1 MRKMSKFKVG
11 QLVRLK
17 HINVNA
23 VLDDMPDVR
32 VYIIDGYGQET
43 RQLRWDWM
51 PINSIGIIVGEFDKN
66 SFDVLINEK
75 LINISYMYLEP
86 L

>member
-1 MRKMSKFKVG
+1 MSKFKVG

-23 VLDDMPDVR
+23 VLDDMHVR
-32 VYIIDGYGQET
+32 VYVIGGYGQET
-43 RQLRWDWM
+43 RHLHWDWM